1 LTSIFA
7 FSCRADF
14 AIIEAS
20 FGSTEKAVGRH
31 KLMQTGAHASNGRQ
45 PQPARRRQHTYAAL
59 DLGTN
64 NCRLLVARPDG
75 QGFSVLDAFSRIVR
89 LGEGIND
96 SGCLSEPAIE
106 RTIAALRVCAS
117 KMRRRGVT
125 RSRAVA
131 TEACRRAANCDAFL
145 QRTANETGLEIEI
158 ISTGEEAMLALDS
171 CVPLLS
177 KSAERALLFDIG
189 GGSTEL
195 IWVRL
200 NGGAPPEVEG
210 WTSIG
215 YGVVTLAEQYGSDH
229 VGADTFDAM
238 TQLIAQ
244 KLEPF
249 ASQHQLN
256 HSSNGMTVQLLGT
269 SGTVTTIAGV
279 HLKLPRYDRSKVDG
293 IGLSFAAV
301 RAVVDDLV
309 AKDFAARSAH
319 PCIGPG
325 RGDVVIA
332 GCAIL
337 EAIMRACPVGGL
349 TVADRGLREGLLL
362 GMMRADNALS

>member
-1 LTSIFA
+1 MHPGAQATS
-7 FSCRADF
+7 
-14 AIIEAS
+14 
-20 FGSTEKAVGRH
+20 
-31 KLMQTGAHASNGRQ
+31 LRQ
-45 PQPARRRQHTYAAL
+45 SHSARRRAETYAAL

-64 NCRLLVARPDG
+64 NCRLLVARPEG
-75 QGFSVLDAFSRIVR
+75 QGFSVVDAFSRIVR
-89 LGEGIND
+89 LGEGIGE
-96 SGCLSEPAIE
+96 SGCLSDAAME
-106 RTIAALRVCAS
+106 RTIAALKVCAG

-145 QRTANETGLEIEI
+145 ARAARETGLEIEI
-158 ISTGEEAMLALDS
+158 ISTAEEAMLALDS

-177 KSAERALLFDIG
+177 REAKRALLFDIG

-200 NGGAPPEVEG
+200 KDNAPPEVEG
-210 WTSIG
+210 WISIG
-215 YGVVTLAEQYGSDH
+215 FGVVTLAERYGRDLVGAESYNAMIDLIAGELSPFAALHRLSEVAEGSD
-229 VGADTFDAM
+229 
-238 TQLIAQ
+238 
-244 KLEPF
+244 
-249 ASQHQLN
+249 
-256 HSSNGMTVQLLGT
+256 VQLLGT

-293 IGLSFAAV
+293 IALDFDAV
-301 RAVVDDLV
+301 RTVVTDLV
-309 AKDFAARSAH
+309 AKDFFARSAH

-337 EAIMRACPVGGL
+337 EAIMRACPVGEL

-362 GMMRADNALS
+362 GMMRADNVLG

>member
-1 LTSIFA
+1 MHPAAQANSL
-7 FSCRADF
+7 
-14 AIIEAS
+14 
-20 FGSTEKAVGRH
+20 
-31 KLMQTGAHASNGRQ
+31 RQ
-45 PQPARRRQHTYAAL
+45 PSPLGKRRAQTYAAL

-64 NCRLLVARPDG
+64 NCRLLVARPEG
-75 QGFSVLDAFSRIVR
+75 QSFNVVDAFSRIVR
-89 LGEGIND
+89 LGEGIGE
-96 SGCLSEPAIE
+96 SGSLGEAAMD
-106 RTIAALRVCAS
+106 RTIAALKICAS
-117 KMRRRGVT
+117 KIRRRGVT
-125 RSRAVA
+125 RYRAVA

-145 QRTANETGLEIEI
+145 ARTRRETGLDIEI

-171 CVPLLS
+171 CIPLLS
-177 KSAERALLFDIG
+177 RSAERALLFDIG

-195 IWVRL
+195 IWVKLKDR
-200 NGGAPPEVEG
+200 AKPEVEG
-210 WTSIG
+210 WTSIA
-215 YGVVTLAEQYGSDH
+215 YGVVTLAERFGGDLIGPDH
-229 VGADTFDAM
+229 YRQMTDLIMAELAPFATLHGLKDAVVGAD
-238 TQLIAQ
+238 
-244 KLEPF
+244 
-249 ASQHQLN
+249 
-256 HSSNGMTVQLLGT
+256 VQLLGT

-293 IGLSFAAV
+293 IALDFGSV

-337 EAIMRACPVGGL
+337 EAIMRACPVGGI

-362 GMMRADNALS
+362 GMMRADNVLV

>member
-1 LTSIFA
+1 
-7 FSCRADF
+7 
-14 AIIEAS
+14 
-20 FGSTEKAVGRH
+20 
-31 KLMQTGAHASNGRQ
+31 MQPAAQAHSQRQ
-45 PQPARRRQHTYAAL
+45 PPHAGKQRAQTYAAL

-64 NCRLLVARPDG
+64 NCRLLVARPEG
-75 QGFSVLDAFSRIVR
+75 QGFSVVDAFSRIVR
-89 LGEGIND
+89 LGEGVGENGYLAD
-96 SGCLSEPAIE
+96 AAMD
-106 RTIAALRVCAS
+106 RTIAALKICAS
-117 KMRRRGVT
+117 KIRRRGAT
-125 RSRAVA
+125 RYRAVA

-145 QRTANETGLEIEI
+145 ARAARETGLEIEI

-177 KSAERALLFDIG
+177 RSAARALLFDIG

-195 IWVRL
+195 IWVKLRD
-200 NGGAPPEVEG
+200 NAPPEVEG

-215 YGVVTLAEQYGSDH
+215 YGVVTLAERYGGNQIGPSNYG
-229 VGADTFDAM
+229 VM
-238 TQLIAQ
+238 TELIMAE
-244 KLEPF
+244 LAPF
-249 ASQHQLN
+249 ALRHGLVEAAS
-256 HSSNGMTVQLLGT
+256 GKDVQLLGT

-293 IGLSFAAV
+293 IALDFVAV

-337 EAIMRACPVGGL
+337 EAIMRACPVGGI

-362 GMMRADNALS
+362 GMMRADNVLV